1 MYINTFKYTPKDVSC
16 QLCTE
21 YVKKLGC
28 TALRC
33 PWLAERIEAGVVGY
47 REAVM
52 ETFPRDRRLSSR
64 LNLLIKHYPGSL
76 WSNEQ
81 HECRMQYQCAVQ
93 GYRRR
98 RDTNAY
104 YAAMYLLTSNDGK
117 KHIIVLAGLLLPLVA
132 FFAGNLVF
140 TSISFACFL
149 IAVPQVE
156 RMKSIFE
163 CKLTKRLGAV
173 SFGIYALHWPIINS
187 IGCWFIIAFTNRL
200 RSDVVMLMA
209 LLCCVS
215 LTLILAA
222 LFRMTVEKLT
232 ARVCKIIH

>member
-1 MYINTFKYTPKDVSC
+1 MACLCGSC
-16 QLCTE
+16 ARLLGEKTE
-21 YVKKLGC
+21 
-28 TALRC
+28 
-33 PWLAERIEAGVVGY
+33 IQ
-47 REAVM
+47 
-52 ETFPRDRRLSSR
+52 S
-64 LNLLIKHYPGSL
+64 
-76 WSNEQ
+76 
-81 HECRMQYQCAVQ
+81 
-93 GYRRR
+93 
-98 RDTNAY
+98 
-104 YAAMYLLTSNDGK
+104 K

-140 TSISFACFL
+140 TSISFESFL